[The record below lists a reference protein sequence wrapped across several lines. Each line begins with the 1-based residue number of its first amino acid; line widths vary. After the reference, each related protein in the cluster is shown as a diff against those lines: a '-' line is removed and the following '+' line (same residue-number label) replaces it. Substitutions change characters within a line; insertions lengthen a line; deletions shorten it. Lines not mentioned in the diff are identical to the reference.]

1 MCFFCCCINF
11 VLTKTKQPPLYLS
24 FVAELGMMN
33 PTRLVHCVV
42 CSRTLLL
49 RHGHGQMSFAYRDKN
64 QLLMLLLLRL
74 LLLFLLL
81 LLLAL
86 LCCISAT
93 ISVAAD
99 LLLMLLLLL
108 LLFSRQ
114 VDNVLEAAVSML
126 LWLLVIEIPSMV
138 PKLLVQIATKSL
150 ISLCY
155 RFPRSYRLVQH
166 LSKSEIIRLVLP
178 F

>member
-1 MCFFCCCINF
+1 MCVCFFCCCINF
-11 VLTKTKQPPLYLS
+11 VLTKTKQPPLHLS
-24 FVAELGMMN
+24 FVTELGMIN
-33 PTRLVHCVV
+33 PTRLVYCVV

-49 RHGHGQMSFAYRDKN
+49 RHGQGQMSFAYRDKN

-74 LLLFLLL
+74 LLLLLL

-93 ISVAAD
+93 IFVAAD

-155 RFPRSYRLVQH
+155 RFPRSYRLAQR
-166 LSKSEIIRLVLP
+166 LSKSEIIRLV
-178 F
+178 